1 MREPTVQRTLRLR
14 ESTVE
19 ALARIDETSENAFI
33 ERAVRQ
39 ELRRLGLL
47 DPGPG
52 RDEEVER
59 LKSELRHLRQDFE
72 ELKTRLA

>member
-19 ALARIDETSENAFI
+19 ALARIDETSDNAFI

-47 DPGPG
+47 DPLTS

-59 LKSELRHLRQDFE
+59 LESELRRLRQDLE
-72 ELKTRLA
+72 ELRSRLG

>member
-59 LKSELRHLRQDFE
+59 LESELRHLRQDLE
-72 ELKTRLA
+72 EMKSRLT

>member
-14 ESTVE
+14 ESTAA

-33 ERAVRQ
+33 ERAVRH

-47 DPGPG
+47 DPPAG
-52 RDEEVER
+52 RDEVIER
-59 LKSELRHLRQDFE
+59 LESEVRRLRQDLE
-72 ELKTRLA
+72 ELRSRTR

>member
-1 MREPTVQRTLRLR
+1 MRETTVQRTLRLR
-14 ESTVE
+14 ESTAA
-19 ALARIDETSENAFI
+19 ALGKIDETSENAFI

-47 DPGPG
+47 DPPAG

-59 LKSELRHLRQDFE
+59 LTEEVQRLREDIDELRSR
-72 ELKTRLA
+72 TS